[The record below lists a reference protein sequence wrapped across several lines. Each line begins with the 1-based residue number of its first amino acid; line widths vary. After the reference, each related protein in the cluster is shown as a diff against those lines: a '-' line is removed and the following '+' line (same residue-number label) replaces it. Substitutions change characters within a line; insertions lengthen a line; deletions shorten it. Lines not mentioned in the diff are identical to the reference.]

1 MHKGFVVD
9 SKQFRLIILTINC
22 VNAEAVIPRKADT

>member
-9 SKQFRLIILTINC
+9 SIQFRLMILTINY